1 MPFIKYQKKYL
12 YLNTLKLRS
21 YDGKIAVVKLAK
33 HVFTGEKVAVKV
45 IDKCS
50 VFKAK
55 YLNVPYLNKNT
66 FLKRNVLKYIYFHTN
81 LLNNGFKE
89 TVFGT
94 NKDFN
99 KKDSNKMQ

>member
-50 VFKAK
+50 VFKSK
-55 YLNVPYLNKNT
+55 YLNKNT

-81 LLNNGFKE
+81 LLNNEFKE
-89 TVFGT
+89 TIFGT

-99 KKDSNKMQ
+99 KKDLNKMQ